1 MSTGPDTDAD
11 PLASIRFTPVERIT
25 LATLLKRADEQ
36 GVSLSALVADMIMR
50 VLRGQATTEEW
61 MFVKRTFEADFILAV
76 AMVNG
81 VKRIKVEV
89 E

>member
-1 MSTGPDTDAD
+1 MSTDPNTDAD
-11 PLASIRFTPVERIT
+11 PLAGIRFTPVDRIT
-25 LATLLKRADEQ
+25 LATLLKRADDQ
-36 GVSLSALVADMIMR
+36 GTTLSYLVADMIMR

-61 MFVKRTFEADFILAV
+61 MFVKRTFEPDFILAV

-81 VKRIKVEV
+81 VKRVKVEV